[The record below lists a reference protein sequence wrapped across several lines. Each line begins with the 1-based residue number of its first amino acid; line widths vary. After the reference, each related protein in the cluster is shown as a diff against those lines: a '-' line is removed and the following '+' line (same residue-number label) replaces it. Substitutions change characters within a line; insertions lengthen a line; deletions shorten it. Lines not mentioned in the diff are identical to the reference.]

1 MGKGLLI
8 DIEGIDASGGET
20 HTGKLRDFLKSMK
33 LNPMVFS
40 YPDYNNAFGEKIRDF
55 LDKKIELTP
64 EEQFAVYSSD
74 MLKDEHLKRSG
85 IEKGRLII
93 RNRGPNTTCA
103 YQCAA
108 GYGFENAIKY
118 QKKMQMLAD
127 LVVFI
132 DIPPEESIRRKKGDQ
147 ESLDRFESDLKYLAK
162 VRENFHRLSKE
173 KLLGK
178 DYVIIDGT
186 KPVQEVHNEIRE
198 KVLEK
203 IRAA

>member
-1 MGKGLLI
+1 MGRGLLI

-40 YPDYNNAFGEKIRDF
+40 YPDYNSAFGEKIRDF
-55 LDKKIELTP
+55 LDKKLELTP

-85 IEKGRLII
+85 IERGRVII

-103 YQCAA
+103 YQSAA
-108 GYGFENAIKY
+108 GYDFESAVKY
-118 QKKMQMLAD
+118 QKKVQLLAD
-127 LVVFI
+127 LVILI
-132 DIPPEESIRRKKGDQ
+132 DIPPEESLRRKKGDS
-147 ESLDRFESDLKYLAK
+147 EELDRFESDMKYLAK
-162 VRENFHRLSKE
+162 VRENFHNLCGN

-178 DYVIIDGT
+178 DYVIVNGSRPIEE
-186 KPVQEVHNEIRE
+186 VQNEIRE